1 MKPNRRWNPNQA
13 FFSNL
18 AVVLIGITFFLCA
31 SHLDLVREQLGKFM
45 GVLAPFVWAFVVAYL
60 LDDPICYL
68 EKKFKFRRGV
78 AIAVVYLLALVLIGA
93 LLSFVVPQLVQSM
106 IMLVDNIGSYLA
118 GFDSF
123 VAGLVDRFH
132 MDEEVIAGMMLSYQD
147 LVQQATNLVKELLPQ
162 VLNYSIALGS
172 GLVSGITAMIASIYM
187 LSGKKRLLSQFHK
200 MVYAFL
206 PLPKAHRFLDVCGH
220 ANHIFT
226 GFINGKI
233 LDSAII
239 GLICFVCTTLFKMPF
254 ALLISVVIGVTNI
267 IPFFGPFIGAIPSI
281 MILLIVDPIKAL
293 WFSLF
298 VIVLQQ
304 FDGNI
309 LGPKILGDS
318 TGLSAIWVLVAIIV
332 GGGLFG
338 FAGMVIGVPTFAVLY
353 SLTSEFLS
361 GRLKQKNIDAN
372 GNSLTPEC
380 PEAEKPQAETAGK
393 TAK

>member
-1 MKPNRRWNPNQA
+1 MKPNRKWNPNQT

-31 SHLDLVREQLGKFM
+31 SHLNIVRAELSKFM
-45 GVLAPFVWAFVVAYL
+45 GILAPFVWAFVVAYL
-60 LDDPICYL
+60 LDGPIRYM
-68 EKKFKFRRGV
+68 EKKFKLRRGA
-78 AIAVVYLLALVLIGA
+78 AIAVVYLLAFILIGA
-93 LLSFVVPQLVQSM
+93 LLSFVVPQLMQSVM
-106 IMLVDNIGSYLA
+106 MLVDNIGNYLI
-118 GFDSF
+118 GFNSF
-123 VAGLVDRFH
+123 VEELVDRFH
-132 MDEEVIAGMMLSYQD
+132 MDEEMIAGMMLSYQD

-172 GLVSGITAMIASIYM
+172 GLVSGITALIASIYM
-187 LSGKKRLLSQFHK
+187 LSGKNRLLSQFHK

-206 PLPKAHRFLDVCGH
+206 PLPKAHRFLDVCSH

-239 GLICFVCTTLFKMPF
+239 GLICFICTTLFKMPF
-254 ALLISVVIGVTNI
+254 ALLISVVIGVTNV

-361 GRLKQKNIDAN
+361 GRLKAKNIDAN
-372 GNSLTPEC
+372 GNSLIPEKKESQAEAVN
-380 PEAEKPQAETAGK
+380 PAEK
-393 TAK
+393 